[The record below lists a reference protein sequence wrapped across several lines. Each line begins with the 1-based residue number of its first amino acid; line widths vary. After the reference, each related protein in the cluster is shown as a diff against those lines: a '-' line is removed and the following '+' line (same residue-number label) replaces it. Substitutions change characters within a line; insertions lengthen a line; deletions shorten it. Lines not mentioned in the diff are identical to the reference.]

1 LQSILGN
8 TLLRIELLLRETT
21 AAHFL
26 QAFNYLYAL
35 RHFVFI
41 LCIICSGLESL
52 AQIQDA
58 NALQLAIHRTQD
70 AGYRGAEQDS
80 LCISGLNAARASLD
94 SGNVTYYVIGKMN
107 SIGIDRINYIAN
119 RFSFQLEQAYCTA
132 ESDAF
137 CYNQIVDSFLNSK
150 YNCKFWRMANKLCDS
165 LQEVGLL
172 DREVIYTGGTEQLQ
186 KDFIAAMKKEGVEL
200 DSFNASYLLVFDPY
214 IGEKKIEYLHCE
226 PEKFAPLFEK
236 VLRNLNSY
244 KPAIVFGKIAVGV
257 GHFVIRHPN
266 NEQQEW

>member
-1 LQSILGN
+1 M
-8 TLLRIELLLRETT
+8 
-21 AAHFL
+21 
-26 QAFNYLYAL
+26 

-58 NALQLAIHRTQD
+58 NALQLAIHRTQH

-94 SGNVTYYVIGKMN
+94 SGNVTYYVIGKA
-107 SIGIDRINYIAN
+107 SVIGSKRMHYIAN
-119 RFSFQLEQAYCTA
+119 RFSFTLDHAYCTA

-172 DREVIYTGGTEQLQ
+172 DREVIYNGGEEQLQ
-186 KDFIAAMKKEGVEL
+186 KDFAAVLKKQGIEL
-200 DSFNASYLLVFDPY
+200 DSFVLSYDLKHDPFTGTKTLAY
-214 IGEKKIEYLHCE
+214 FYCE
-226 PEKFAPLFEK
+226 PEKFKPLFQKILVE
-236 VLRNLNSY
+236 LDGY
-244 KPAIVFGKIAVGV
+244 KPAISNGKVAEGIGRFQTTYPTSAT
-257 GHFVIRHPN
+257 H
-266 NEQQEW
+266 EW